1 MYIGSGNLGS
11 GSSNSGSKFGFGKLC
26 SSVCAKGPTTVY
38 SLQVCLT
45 APGGGCSSWFGDSH
59 SKNWKPATKPLTR
72 LSWNSC
78 CLKHC
83 HQLEMHRLR
92 HHHQHSSSK
101 TSGWKVS
108 GTITVPVHYYPCQK
122 ILLPVN
128 APGSPRPI
136 LTSGQ
141 ITLPNSCSDE
151 ALAVADYSDTWKLY
165 FYLLFFDKPV

>member
-101 TSGWKVS
+101 TKWLEGVRHNHCTS
-108 GTITVPVHYYPCQK
+108 T
-122 ILLPVN
+122 LLPMSEDP
-128 APGSPRPI
+128 AAGQCTWFPKTHPDIRPDHLTKQLFWWSPSISR
-136 LTSGQ
+136 LFRYMEAVF
-141 ITLPNSCSDE
+141 LP
-151 ALAVADYSDTWKLY
+151 AIFW
-165 FYLLFFDKPV
+165 